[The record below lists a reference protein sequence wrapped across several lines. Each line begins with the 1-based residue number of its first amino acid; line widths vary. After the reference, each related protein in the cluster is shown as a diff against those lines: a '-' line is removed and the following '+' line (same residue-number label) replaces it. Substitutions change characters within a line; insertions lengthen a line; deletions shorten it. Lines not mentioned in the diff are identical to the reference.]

1 MPQPDARL
9 VNAANGARPMIGW
22 ALRACVGAMFVGALA
37 SVVRYDEV
45 WTPVQRLDFFS
56 YVRASVTSTVGFS
69 TSGSYA
75 LMCVVDRHGRQL
87 VTDDTAWQVPI
98 GGAPSWI
105 LSAGAKA
112 AGAQRLEWTTTTYAH
127 AALAAFFKDAVYAGQ
142 RPIELFAPCL
152 RATGLTFAGLLFLAC
167 VNDLMRHTGRRIR
180 GSELVTPRLFNR
192 RLRADG
198 LTILQQPGRVARRF
212 GWHPRV
218 RLSRRLEAHHTLVM
232 GDVGAGTSAIIRQ
245 ILRQIAARG
254 ERAIVYDPAL
264 EFLPEF
270 YEPSRGDVTLNPL
283 DQRSPYW
290 TPADDVLE
298 PTDALTVATALV
310 SDHPKAGRDA
320 VAEVSRRLVAHLLS
334 ARPSPSDL
342 ATWLAHP
349 AELNARLAGT
359 AEARIL
365 ARLTPEQRTSVLA
378 SLHVVAD
385 ALKLLPDEPDTTARW
400 SAAEW
405 AWHGRG
411 WVFLTSPPP
420 MRERLRPVTT
430 LWLDLLLRRLM
441 DGTDGSPRT
450 WVVVNDVATLD
461 RLPHLPLVVHDPH
474 ARTPLV
480 LGVRGRSRLD
490 ARYGPE
496 AEALLARPTT
506 KIFLRTTEPRAATW
520 IADTVGAV
528 EVEIERVP
536 GPHPT
541 PGVHPHYGGLERQVY
556 SVVLDSEIM
565 RLPDRHGWLCVHGLV
580 VPLHLADRPPTVKRP
595 KFLPR
600 PHKPGPLPP
609 PPVPASSPTD
619 ESPFSQPPR
628 EPASAPRRVYR

>member
-1 MPQPDARL
+1 
-9 VNAANGARPMIGW
+9 
-22 ALRACVGAMFVGALA
+22 
-37 SVVRYDEV
+37 
-45 WTPVQRLDFFS
+45 
-56 YVRASVTSTVGFS
+56 
-69 TSGSYA
+69 
-75 LMCVVDRHGRQL
+75 
-87 VTDDTAWQVPI
+87 
-98 GGAPSWI
+98 
-105 LSAGAKA
+105 
-112 AGAQRLEWTTTTYAH
+112 
-127 AALAAFFKDAVYAGQ
+127 
-142 RPIELFAPCL
+142 
-152 RATGLTFAGLLFLAC
+152 
-167 VNDLMRHTGRRIR
+167 
-180 GSELVTPRLFNR
+180 
-192 RLRADG
+192 
-198 LTILQQPGRVARRF
+198 
-212 GWHPRV
+212 
-218 RLSRRLEAHHTLVM
+218 
-232 GDVGAGTSAIIRQ
+232 
-245 ILRQIAARG
+245 
-254 ERAIVYDPAL
+254 
-264 EFLPEF
+264 
-270 YEPSRGDVTLNPL
+270 
-283 DQRSPYW
+283 
-290 TPADDVLE
+290 
-298 PTDALTVATALV
+298 V
-310 SDHPKAGRDA
+310 SDHLQAGRDA

-349 AELNARLAGT
+349 AELNARLAGA

-378 SLHVVAD
+378 SLHVIAD
-385 ALKLLPDEPDTTARW
+385 ALTLLPDEPDTTERW

-420 MRERLRPVTT
+420 MRERLRPVTS
-430 LWLDLLLRRLM
+430 LWLGLLLRRLM

-450 WVVVNDVATLD
+450 WVVVNDVASLD

-480 LGVRGRSRLD
+480 LGVRGRSRVE

-496 AEALLARPTT
+496 AEALLARPAT

-520 IADTVGAV
+520 IADTVGRV

-536 GPHPT
+536 EHRPT

-556 SVVLDSEIM
+556 PLVLDSDLM

-600 PHKPGPLPP
+600 PHKPGPLPS

-619 ESPFSQPPR
+619 ESPLPVPPLA
-628 EPASAPRRVYR
+628 PAPAARRVYR

>member
-22 ALRACVGAMFVGALA
+22 ALRAFVGAMLVGIFAG
-37 SVVRYDEV
+37 VTRYDEV
-45 WTPVQRLDFFS
+45 WTPVQRLDFSS
-56 YVRASVTSTVGFS
+56 YVRASVISTIGF
-69 TSGSYA
+69 TASGRYN
-75 LMCVVDRHGRQL
+75 LLFVVDRHGRHL

-105 LSAGAKA
+105 PSETAKA
-112 AGAQRLEWTTTTYAH
+112 AGFQRLEWTTATYAH
-127 AALAAFFKDAVYAGQ
+127 AALAAFFRDAVYAGQ
-142 RPIELFAPCL
+142 SPFALYAPSL
-152 RATGLTFAGLLFLAC
+152 RSTGLTFAALLFFAC
-167 VNDLMRHTGRRIR
+167 VNDLMRHPGRRIR
-180 GSELVTPRLFNR
+180 GSELVTPRLFHR

-198 LTILQQPGRVARRF
+198 LTIFQQPGRVARRF
-212 GWHPRV
+212 GWQSRV
-218 RLSRRLEAHHTLVM
+218 RLSRRLETHHTLVM
-232 GDVGAGTSAIIRQ
+232 GDIGAGTSAVIRQ

-264 EFLPEF
+264 EFLPEC
-270 YEPSRGDVTLNPL
+270 YDESRGDVILNPL

-290 TPADDVLE
+290 TPADEVLE
-298 PTDALTVATALV
+298 PPDALTVATALV
-310 SDHPKAGRDA
+310 SDHPQAGRDA
-320 VAEVSRRLVAHLLS
+320 VAEVSRRLVVHLLS
-334 ARPSPSDL
+334 ARTSPSDL

-378 SLHVVAD
+378 SLNVIAD
-385 ALKLLPDEPDTTARW
+385 ALKLLPEEPDATARW

-420 MRERLRPVTT
+420 MRERLRPVTS

-441 DGTDGSPRT
+441 DGTDGTPRT
-450 WVVVNDVATLD
+450 WVVVNDVASLD
-461 RLPHLPLVVHDPH
+461 RLPHLSLVVHDPH
-474 ARTPLV
+474 TRTPLV
-480 LGVRGRSRLD
+480 LGVRGRSRVD

-496 AEALLARPTT
+496 AEALLSRPAT

-520 IADTVGAV
+520 IADTVGRV

-541 PGVHPHYGGLERQVY
+541 PGVHPHYGGLDRQVY
-556 SVVLDSEIM
+556 SLVLDSEIM

-580 VPLHLADRPPTVKRP
+580 VPLHLADRPPIVKRP

-619 ESPFSQPPR
+619 ESPLPAPPLA
-628 EPASAPRRVYR
+628 PAPAPRRVYR